1 MVKNKKGGK
10 GGKKFARKHVK
21 GGDEKQRA
29 KTRFPNEKDEMF
41 AKTQKVY
48 GNGRFEVL
56 CNDNVVRMMI
66 MRKRFMKRN
75 KMDNLVSIGTYVL
88 VGKREWEV
96 LDVKKIERVDLLY
109 VYSKNQLD
117 EVKGHPD
124 FSEKLLDLQKAD
136 EDLGIDF
143 CENENSVMSSVFSNE
158 EIGENE
164 ILENKKLD
172 DKTIEEL
179 INDI

>member
-1 MVKNKKGGK
+1 
-10 GGKKFARKHVK
+10 
-21 GGDEKQRA
+21 
-29 KTRFPNEKDEMF
+29 
-41 AKTQKVY
+41 
-48 GNGRFEVL
+48 
-56 CNDNVVRMMI
+56 
-66 MRKRFMKRN
+66 
-75 KMDNLVSIGTYVL
+75 
-88 VGKREWEV
+88 
-96 LDVKKIERVDLLY
+96 
-109 VYSKNQLD
+109 